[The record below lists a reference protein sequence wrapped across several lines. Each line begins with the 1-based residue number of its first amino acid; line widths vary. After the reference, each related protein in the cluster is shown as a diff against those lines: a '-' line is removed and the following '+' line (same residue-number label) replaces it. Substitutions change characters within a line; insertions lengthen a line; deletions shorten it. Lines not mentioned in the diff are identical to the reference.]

1 MAVRD
6 YDRVKTGP
14 KSRTVMKLV
23 SFAALALALVPLLA
37 TRVHAAEFYQGKTLT
52 LVVGYAS
59 GGDYDL
65 NARLVARHLGRFV
78 PGNPAVIVS
87 NLPGAGSV
95 RSLEYIERVAPRDGT
110 ALEMFDFTQIT
121 NSLLA
126 PDEVPIDFRKFKWIG
141 SVAQDVAVCYV
152 WHTVNAKTLADLQHL
167 PMIYMGRTNPGSSS
181 DIEQKILRRL
191 FKVNV
196 RSVAGYSGSAE
207 GFLAVERGELNG
219 GCITWA
225 SLPPSWISGNK
236 ITPVLRITSATMP
249 DLPASVPSAPDLLK
263 DERDRA
269 VLHLLTAA
277 GELGKP
283 LVFGEQV
290 PDERVRILRKAF
302 GEMVKDNAFLA
313 DAEKI
318 RQVVRPTPGDAAV
331 KILDGIYSSPPEIV
345 RAARAIASE

>member
-1 MAVRD
+1 MR
-6 YDRVKTGP
+6 
-14 KSRTVMKLV
+14 SV
-23 SFAALALALVPLLA
+23 SILALAFALLA
-37 TRVHAAEFYQGKTLT
+37 PLAARVHAAEFYQGKTLT

-65 NARLVARHLGRFV
+65 NARLIARHLGRFI
-78 PGNPAVIVS
+78 PGGPSIIVS
-87 NLPGAGSV
+87 NLPGAGSL
-95 RSLEYIERVAPRDGT
+95 RSVEYVQRVAPRDGT
-110 ALEMFDFTQIT
+110 VLEMFDFTQIT
-121 NSLLA
+121 NSLLT
-126 PDEVPIDFRKFKWIG
+126 PDKVPIDFRRFKWIG
-141 SVAQDVAVCYV
+141 SVAEDVAVCYV
-152 WHTVNAKTLADLQHL
+152 WHSVNAKTLGDMQRL
-167 PMIYMGRTNPGSSS
+167 PAIYMGRSNPGSSS

-207 GFLAVERGELNG
+207 GFIAVERGELNG

-236 ITPVLRITSATMP
+236 ITPVLRVTSATMP
-249 DLPASVPSAPDLLK
+249 DLPADVPSAPSLLK

-269 VLHLLTAA
+269 VLRLLTAA

-283 LVFGEQV
+283 LVFSEQV
-290 PDERVRILRKAF
+290 PDERVRTLRTAF
-302 GEMVKDNAFLA
+302 GQMVKDKAFLA

-318 RQVVRPTPGDAAV
+318 RQAVRPTSGDAAV
-331 KILDGIYSSPPEIV
+331 KILDRIYSSPPEIV